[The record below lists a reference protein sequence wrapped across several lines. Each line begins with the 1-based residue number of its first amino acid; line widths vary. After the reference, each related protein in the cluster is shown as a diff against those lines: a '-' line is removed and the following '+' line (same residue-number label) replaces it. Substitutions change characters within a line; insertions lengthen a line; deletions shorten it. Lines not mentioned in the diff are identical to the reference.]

1 MNHLLADLCTQRR
14 LHRVRGSTMGTQWS
28 VLLSGTLDT
37 AAHPEIVRR
46 LQNRL
51 DSLCNEMSHW
61 QADSLISKVSAAP
74 AGWYELPADFMKV
87 LHTGLEL
94 ARITTGAYDPTLGE
108 LSNMWGF
115 GPQQRN
121 PGEIP
126 PPPDLLAQALHRS
139 GWYKTRIDQ
148 NHQAMWQPGGLQ
160 LDFSS
165 IAKGYAVDCLA
176 AVLTEMG
183 QTDFLVEIGGEL
195 KAQGQNAHGNPWAI
209 QVEPPVAT
217 PVVPGLPVHLNAMAI
232 ATSGNYRRVLPGNE
246 TRYWHTLDPR
256 TGAPVTHKLASV
268 SVLHRECM
276 LADALATALLVMG
289 ARQGYEFAAKH
300 NIAAVFMGDDEG
312 QSNICWTPAFL
323 QWAR

>member
-1 MNHLLADLCTQRR
+1 MNHLLADAGTQHR
-14 LHRVRGSTMGTQWS
+14 LHRLRGCTMGTQWS
-28 VLLSGTLDT
+28 VLLSGKPNATE
-37 AAHPEIVRR
+37 HPEIARR
-46 LQNRL
+46 LQSCL
-51 DSLCNEMSHW
+51 DSLCNQMSHW
-61 QADSLISKVSAAP
+61 QADSLISKVNAAP
-74 AGWYELPADFMKV
+74 VGWYALPTDFMKV

-115 GPQQRN
+115 GPQQRK
-121 PGEIP
+121 PGDIP
-126 PPPDLLAQALHRS
+126 PQPHLLAQALHRS
-139 GWYKTRIDQ
+139 GWHKIRLDQ
-148 NHQAMWQPGGLQ
+148 NSQAIWQPGGLQ

-176 AVLTEMG
+176 DVLKELG

-195 KAQGQNAHGNPWAI
+195 KARGKTAHGRPWAI
-209 QVEPPVAT
+209 QVEPPVAV
-217 PVVPGLPVHLNAMAI
+217 PAGPGLPVHLNDMAI
-232 ATSGNYRRVLPGNE
+232 ATSGNYRRVLPGHE
-246 TRYWHTLDPR
+246 ARYWHTLDPG

-289 ARQGYEFAAKH
+289 SRHGYEFAAKH

-312 QSNICWTPAFL
+312 ESTICWTPAFL